1 MDLVS
6 VADVAFISIPH
17 FLWIPD
23 MVSILDLVSVPDIA
37 SAPECD
43 SGSGVASVAFSKRK
57 IIRSRVGDCG
67 CAVALCINIVSILDL
82 VSVPDIASVPEC
94 G

>member
-37 SAPECD
+37 SVPECD
-43 SGSGVASVAFSKRK
+43 SGSGVASVAFS
-57 IIRSRVGDCG
+57 
-67 CAVALCINIVSILDL
+67 LCIRNGFCFGPKQRRESK
-82 VSVPDIASVPEC
+82 
-94 G
+94 